1 MTKRWCSTPRE
12 SLRRGDVLFHDFAS
26 GHDGGR
32 SIGRH
37 VSPAADRRAYPPH
50 ARSDRFGVQ
59 GTGRVGTRATV
70 TGVKDAR
77 LTLLAGFT
85 TLRNVGARGFSDVGV
100 RDGINAGEI
109 EGPRMLVSGPA
120 LGITEGH
127 CDNNPLAYE
136 YHSTSEG
143 VADGPRAE
151 REKSSTGRM

>member
-1 MTKRWCSTPRE
+1 
-12 SLRRGDVLFHDFAS
+12 
-26 GHDGGR
+26 
-32 SIGRH
+32 
-37 VSPAADRRAYPPH
+37 
-50 ARSDRFGVQ
+50 
-59 GTGRVGTRATV
+59 V

-85 TLRNVGARGFSDVGV
+85 TVRNIGARGFRDVGV